1 MGKSTIRLPIY
12 FMKECS
18 VMSSTDYVKIPERV
32 EFIEEDAFGWHERF
46 QCVTIP
52 NTVTTIGVEAFSSI
66 PFLGYYG
73 R

>member
-1 MGKSTIRLPIY
+1 
-12 FMKECS
+12 
-18 VMSSTDYVKIPERV
+18 MSSTDYVKIPERV